1 MEHKRNF
8 TDCFLFVFEDMI
20 FKEDEVGE
28 VWKMRGRSD
37 EWL

>member
-20 FKEDEVGE
+20 VKEDEVGE
-28 VWKMRGRSD
+28 V
-37 EWL
+37 